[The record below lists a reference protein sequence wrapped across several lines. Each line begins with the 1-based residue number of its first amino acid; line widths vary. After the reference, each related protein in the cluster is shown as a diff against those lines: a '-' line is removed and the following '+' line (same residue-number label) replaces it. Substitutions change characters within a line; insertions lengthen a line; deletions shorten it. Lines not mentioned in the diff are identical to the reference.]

1 MRRESS
7 WFSAGDCFAMAASMS
22 RSMPAQNV
30 VPAPVTIT
38 TREWL
43 FSMVSSAV
51 CSSSIICVLMA
62 LRLSGR
68 FSVILA
74 ISPLKS
80 RIRVEYMAEASLI
93 QKWRVRVFRANFV
106 GHAQHLR
113 QSRAVD
119 AGINAGFAQRRKRP
133 FGGDV
138 PNQIVSRKG
147 AAAKPRQRAVKAPAS
162 RLVCGKNFLFRVLR
176 PAVQVHAQLDSC
188 DMVLRLAE

>member
-1 MRRESS
+1 
-7 WFSAGDCFAMAASMS
+7 MAASIS
-22 RSMPAQNV
+22 KSMPAQNAL
-30 VPAPVTIT
+30 PAPVTIT

-43 FSMVSSAV
+43 FSMASSAL
-51 CSSSIICVLMA
+51 CSSAIIWVLMA

-74 ISPLKS
+74 ISPLNS
-80 RIRVEYMAEASLI
+80 RIKVEYMAEASLI

-119 AGINAGFAQRRKRP
+119 AGINAGFAQRRQHL

-138 PNQIVSRKG
+138 PHQIVSRKG
-147 AAAKPRQRAVKAPAS
+147 AAAKPGQRAIEAPAS
-162 RLVCGKNFLFRVLR
+162 RLVGGEDFFFGVFR
-176 PAVQVHAQLDSC
+176 PAVQMDSQFNSRH
-188 DMVLRLAE
+188 VILHLA

>member
-1 MRRESS
+1 MRRASS
-7 WFSAGDCFAMAASMS
+7 CFSAGDCFAIAASIS
-22 RSMPAQNV
+22 KSMPAQNAL
-30 VPAPVTIT
+30 PAPVTIT

-43 FSMVSSAV
+43 FSIASSAL
-51 CSSSIICVLMA
+51 CSSAIIWVLMA

-68 FSVILA
+68 FTGSLA
-74 ISPLKS
+74 ISPLNS

-119 AGINAGFAQRRKRP
+119 AGINAGFAQRCEHLLGRN
-133 FGGDV
+133 V

-147 AAAKPRQRAVKAPAS
+147 AAAKSRQRAVKAPAS
-162 RLVCGKNFLFRVLR
+162 RLVCGKDFLFRVLR
-176 PAVQVHAQLDSC
+176 PAVQVHAQLDSY
-188 DMVLRLAE
+188 DMVVHLAK

>member
-1 MRRESS
+1 MRREPSR
-7 WFSAGDCFAMAASMS
+7 FSAGDCLAIAASIS
-22 RSMPAQNV
+22 KSMPAQNAL
-30 VPAPVTIT
+30 PAPVTIT

-43 FSMVSSAV
+43 FSIASSAL
-51 CSSSIICVLMA
+51 CSSAIIWVLMA

-74 ISPLKS
+74 ISPLNS

-119 AGINAGFAQRRKRP
+119 AGINAGFAQRCEHLLGRN
-133 FGGDV
+133 V

-147 AAAKPRQRAVKAPAS
+147 AAAKSGERAVEAATS
-162 RLVCGKNFLFRVLR
+162 CSVCGKNFLFRVFW
-176 PAVQVHAQLDSC
+176 PAVEMNA
-188 DMVLRLAE
+188 